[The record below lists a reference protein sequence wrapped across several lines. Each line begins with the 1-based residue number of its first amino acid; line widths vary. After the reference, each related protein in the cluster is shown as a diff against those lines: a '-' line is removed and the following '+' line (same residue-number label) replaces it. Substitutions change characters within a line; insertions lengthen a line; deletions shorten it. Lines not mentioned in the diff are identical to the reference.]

1 MKIYGFQKTTL
12 LDYPEHVAATIFT
25 GGCNFRCPFC
35 QNAGL
40 VHLGKADSV
49 HEMFHGENEQHVSWD
64 GSGKQLTQGRDGQLY
79 DNGVISEGEVLAHL
93 KKRQG
98 ILDGVCIT
106 GGEPTLQPDLKEFIR
121 KVRDLGYKVKL
132 DSNGYRP
139 EVLKYLLEQGLLD
152 YVAMDVKA
160 SRENYARVVGLER
173 DGTELEG
180 QQGDKRFHLERIEE
194 SVTIL
199 KDSGIPYEF
208 RTTAVKGLHTVE
220 EFEEIGR
227 WLAGSRAYFIQSYR
241 EDGEILNG
249 VGLESF
255 SLKDFREM
263 QRLAGK
269 YIARVELRGIE

>member
-12 LDYPEHVAATIFT
+12 LDYPEHVAATVFT

-40 VHLGKADSV
+40 VTMRGAAREPAAGFEETSG
-49 HEMFHGENEQHVSWD
+49 MPAVS
-64 GSGKQLTQGRDGQLY
+64 
-79 DNGVISEGEVLAHL
+79 EEEFFAHL
-93 KKRQG
+93 KKRRG

-106 GGEPTLQPDLKEFIR
+106 GGEPTLQPDLEDFIR
-121 KVRDLGYKVKL
+121 KIRELGYRVKL

-139 EVLKYLLEQGLLD
+139 EVLKHLLGQGLLD

-160 SRENYARVVGLER
+160 SRENYAKAAGLA
-173 DGTELEG
+173 DSG
-180 QQGDKRFHLERIEE
+180 FVPERIEE
-194 SVTIL
+194 SIRL
-199 KDSGIPYEF
+199 LRESGIPYEF

-227 WLAGSRAYFIQSYR
+227 WLAGSRAYFIQSYSG
-241 EDGEILNG
+241 DGDILDG
-249 VGLESF
+249 AGLGSF
-255 SLKDFREM
+255 AVEELRAM

-269 YIARVELRGIE
+269 YLAKVELRGVE